1 MGQGLS
7 KDININVKADGLNEL
22 KSQFN
27 SLIDSLL
34 QNDVEIPIEFS
45 EVETEKEY
53 KEAIDNLQKLADD
66 YGIKIDGTMD
76 VSKNIDAMKQIK
88 DYADNLNDTV
98 NNITVPD
105 SLIADLKSITDYN
118 PSIKLSGE
126 YEAFYNQLL
135 SIKEIAGDITEKL
148 GNVKT
153 EGDITTLISATESL
167 KTSFADAR
175 NLYNSAINDFA
186 KANMGFVS
194 NLKTVKNNLDN
205 LEREFTDLIGLEPGI
220 KELFESFRPKID
232 QAKNTQELKDLNEAI
247 NATRAALKDV
257 KDDYIEADAEQEKLN
272 KSTKDYINNLK
283 EMQEYKESV
292 SKLEKEFEN
301 LSNKMDKLGDPRNS
315 NNYKKRLNNISDSFD
330 DFYKKV
336 DEFKEH
342 YKDLGLSDEFIQK
355 IEKSKDSLKNLKDG
369 VKSLE
374 DESSKQKGLTNIA
387 KELNILSIKIP
398 GTNKSLGT
406 LARLMKSGGFEA
418 VALTS
423 GILAV
428 VMILGKYIEWLN
440 KAADSTKKFVSALG
454 SKTWNLIT
462 SSFKNLINGLRSG
475 IDTIGQ
481 MFSQIT
487 NYIINSADLSNIA
500 GVATSLG
507 DDMVNALKGDVQ
519 ESSLL
524 YQIMTENQ
532 RKALLGLE
540 NETQRYN
547 YLVSQSGS
555 LQAQYAAYLNTTN
568 GRLLSMKSAFSG
580 VSQTITAFARNV
592 LAVLAPVLTTIA
604 NFVNGI
610 LQVLGRLL
618 HFDMSGASKI
628 GSIGGSLSDG
638 FNQAKKAAEDYQ
650 KSASKSTKKA
660 SKDISKA
667 IEEAKRQTLSFD
679 DVIQISDTNKNVS
692 DIDVLDDLDDLDLDN
707 IAGGIGDV
715 ADALA
720 DLGGSLDLPGMEL
733 PQWLQ
738 DLLDLLNNKEFFKFG
753 AGLADALADILRKV
767 PWDEIR
773 EKAESLG
780 KGLAEFFNGLF
791 SSKSN
796 WETFGYSLAQV
807 FNTIA
812 SALQGFLDEFNF
824 KQAGTSIGAFFAKM
838 FDSVDTETIGHNIY
852 KTISGAF
859 EFAVNFLA
867 ENPVFKGLNMIA
879 KIISQAFSEWTDE
892 DTQNVANSLVMFI
905 QQALNGITN
914 IIDSIDF
921 SVINNIVTAF
931 FENMQAYLDDTG
943 KGDIKRLLDT
953 VVNGISELLGDGDL
967 ANRIIEIANTV
978 LDTLIEWLNN
988 GGDEKLSKIGDA
1000 IVSFLDKLRESG
1012 IVQKIGDIVRR
1023 ILGDIQLS
1031 SILQEVLGLQF
1042 DIWLEGIKTKIDIWF
1057 GTLFGGTKEHLQQ
1070 LWTLLEALWTAGA
1083 VLLAYWLIGV
1093 ENDIK
1098 TWWTGFTG
1106 KAKSVFDTFK
1116 TSILQSIE
1124 NIVKGISSK
1133 VKNGLESVYNV
1144 IKSIW
1149 DKIKGIFDNIT
1160 SGIQKVKEE
1169 WNNSKIGQMANSIKI
1184 PWLNKATGGITNGP
1198 SIGLVG
1204 EAGREAILP
1213 LENNTG
1219 WMDILANKIYGLN
1232 GGGGNTQNITIDF
1245 SSLNK
1250 PFYSRAELI
1259 EMGQVINDSLNAY
1272 NFGTT

>member
-1 MGQGLS
+1 MAQNLNS
-7 KDININVKADGLNEL
+7 NININVTSNTEGIQNIDRQINQLNDEQVNIPVNFNLDTQSMLDEINSNLDRIETPDLDLNLFDEDTTENLINIVDLTDEEINNINNWIEQTERLDNIFDELTSNYEDLSNIDLDNINIDEGVEVNAESIADAFGDLSEHADGL
-22 KSQFN
+22 
-27 SLIDSLL
+27 
-34 QNDVEIPIEFS
+34 S
-45 EVETEKEY
+45 E
-53 KEAIDNLQKLADD
+53 
-66 YGIKIDGTMD
+66 
-76 VSKNIDAMKQIK
+76 S
-88 DYADNLNDTV
+88 
-98 NNITVPD
+98 
-105 SLIADLKSITDYN
+105 
-118 PSIKLSGE
+118 
-126 YEAFYNQLL
+126 
-135 SIKEIAGDITEKL
+135 AG
-148 GNVKT
+148 
-153 EGDITTLISATESL
+153 
-167 KTSFADAR
+167 
-175 NLYNSAINDFA
+175 
-186 KANMGFVS
+186 
-194 NLKTVKNNLDN
+194 
-205 LEREFTDLIGLEPGI
+205 
-220 KELFESFRPKID
+220 
-232 QAKNTQELKDLNEAI
+232 
-247 NATRAALKDV
+247 
-257 KDDYIEADAEQEKLN
+257 
-272 KSTKDYINNLK
+272 
-283 EMQEYKESV
+283 
-292 SKLEKEFEN
+292 
-301 LSNKMDKLGDPRNS
+301 LSNKQLSAIGKSFNLLG
-315 NNYKKRLNNISDSFD
+315 
-330 DFYKKV
+330 
-336 DEFKEH
+336 
-342 YKDLGLSDEFIQK
+342 
-355 IEKSKDSLKNLKDG
+355 
-369 VKSLE
+369 
-374 DESSKQKGLTNIA
+374 
-387 KELNILSIKIP
+387 IKIP
-398 GTNKSLGT
+398 GTNKSLGEFVE
-406 LARLMKSGGFEA
+406 LFKSGGLEA
-418 VALTS
+418 VVLVGSITAVIAVITAYTKLLNNAISATKNFISTLASSSWKAITTGFNNLVNGLKS
-423 GILAV
+423 GI
-428 VMILGKYIEWLN
+428 N
-440 KAADSTKKFVSALG
+440 
-454 SKTWNLIT
+454 
-462 SSFKNLINGLRSG
+462 
-475 IDTIGQ
+475 TIGQ
-481 MFSQIT
+481 MFGQIT
-487 NYIINSADLSNIA
+487 NYVINNADLSNIA

-618 HFDMSGASKI
+618 HFDMSGASKV

-638 FNQAKKAAEDYQ
+638 FNKAKKAAEDYQ
-650 KSASKSTKKA
+650 KSASKSTKKAAKDTKKA

-679 DVIQISDTNKNVS
+679 DVIQISDTSKDMS

-707 IAGGIGDV
+707 IAGGVGDV

-733 PQWLQ
+733 PKWLQ
-738 DLLDLLNNKEFFKFG
+738 DLLDLLSNKEFFKFG

-812 SALQGFLDEFNF
+812 SALKGFLDEFNF

-838 FDSVDTETIGHNIY
+838 FDSVDTETVGHDIY
-852 KTISGAF
+852 KIISGAF

-867 ENPVFKGLNMIA
+867 ENPVLKGLNMIA
-879 KIISQAFSEWTDE
+879 RIISQAFSEWTDE

-905 QQALNGITN
+905 QQALHGITN
-914 IIDSIDF
+914 IIGSIDF
-921 SVINNIVTAF
+921 SVVNDIITAF
-931 FENMQAYLDDTG
+931 FDNMQAYLDDTG

-953 VVNGISELLGDGDL
+953 VVNGISELLGDGSL
-967 ANRIIEIANTV
+967 AEKIIGVANTL
-978 LDTLIEWLNN
+978 LDTITEWLDN
-988 GGDEKLSKIGDA
+988 GGDEKLKQIGDA
-1000 IVSFLDKLRESG
+1000 IVSFLGKLRESG
-1012 IVQKIGDIVRR
+1012 IIQKIGDLVRR
-1023 ILGDIQLS
+1023 LLGDIQWS
-1031 SILQEVLGLQF
+1031 SILQEIIGLQL
-1042 DIWLEGIKTKIDIWF
+1042 DIWLEGIKTKIDTWF
-1057 GTLFGGTKEHLQQ
+1057 ETLFGGTTEHLQE
-1070 LWTLLEALWTAGA
+1070 LWTLLSALWMTGA
-1083 VLLAYWLIGV
+1083 ILFASWLTDL
-1093 ENDIK
+1093 ETDIK
-1098 TWWTGFTG
+1098 TWWDGLVAGIEEWFTQLFTDIGTWWSGFTG
-1106 KAKSVFDTFK
+1106 DVSSAFDTFI
-1116 TSILQSIE
+1116 SGILQTIE
-1124 NIVKGISSK
+1124 GIVTDIASK
-1133 VKNGLESVYNV
+1133 VQTGLESVYNI
-1144 IKSIW
+1144 IKGIW

-1160 SGIQKVKEE
+1160 SGIDKVKEK

-1219 WMDILANKIYGLN
+1219 WMDILANKISGIN
-1232 GGGGNTQNITIDF
+1232 GGSGNTQNITIDF

-1259 EMGQVINDSLNAY
+1259 EMGQIINDSLNAY

>member
-1 MGQGLS
+1 MAQNLNS
-7 KDININVKADGLNEL
+7 NININVTSNTEGIQNIDKQINRLNDEQVNIPVNFNLDTQSMLDEINSNLDKIETPDLDINVFDEAATEDLINIVDLTDEEINNINNWIEQTERLDNIFDGITQDYEDLSNVDLDNINIDEGVEVNAEGIAGAFGDLSESAEEL
-22 KSQFN
+22 SESAGLTDKQLTNLAKEFN
-27 SLIDSLL
+27 IL
-34 QNDVEIPIEFS
+34 
-45 EVETEKEY
+45 
-53 KEAIDNLQKLADD
+53 
-66 YGIKIDGTMD
+66 GIK
-76 VSKNIDAMKQIK
+76 V
-88 DYADNLNDTV
+88 
-98 NNITVPD
+98 
-105 SLIADLKSITDYN
+105 
-118 PSIKLSGE
+118 
-126 YEAFYNQLL
+126 
-135 SIKEIAGDITEKL
+135 
-148 GNVKT
+148 
-153 EGDITTLISATESL
+153 
-167 KTSFADAR
+167 
-175 NLYNSAINDFA
+175 
-186 KANMGFVS
+186 
-194 NLKTVKNNLDN
+194 
-205 LEREFTDLIGLEPGI
+205 
-220 KELFESFRPKID
+220 
-232 QAKNTQELKDLNEAI
+232 
-247 NATRAALKDV
+247 
-257 KDDYIEADAEQEKLN
+257 
-272 KSTKDYINNLK
+272 
-283 EMQEYKESV
+283 
-292 SKLEKEFEN
+292 
-301 LSNKMDKLGDPRNS
+301 
-315 NNYKKRLNNISDSFD
+315 
-330 DFYKKV
+330 
-336 DEFKEH
+336 
-342 YKDLGLSDEFIQK
+342 
-355 IEKSKDSLKNLKDG
+355 
-369 VKSLE
+369 
-374 DESSKQKGLTNIA
+374 
-387 KELNILSIKIP
+387 P
-398 GTNKSLGT
+398 GTNKSLGQFV
-406 LARLMKSGGFEA
+406 RLFKSGGVEA
-418 VALTS
+418 LALVGSITAVIAVITAYTKLLNNAISATKNFVSTLASSSWKAITS
-423 GILAV
+423 GFNSLV
-428 VMILGKYIEWLN
+428 
-440 KAADSTKKFVSALG
+440 
-454 SKTWNLIT
+454 
-462 SSFKNLINGLRSG
+462 NGLKSG
-475 IDTIGQ
+475 INTIGQ
-481 MFSQIT
+481 MFGQIT
-487 NYIINSADLSNIA
+487 NYVINSADLSNIA

-568 GRLLSMKSAFSG
+568 GKLLGMKSAFSG

-628 GSIGGSLSDG
+628 GSVGSSLSDG
-638 FNQAKKAAEDYQ
+638 FNKAKKAAEDYQ

-660 SKDISKA
+660 AKDTKKAAKDISKA

-679 DVIQISDTNKNVS
+679 DVIQISDTSKDVS

-707 IAGGIGDV
+707 IAGGVGDV

-738 DLLDLLNNKEFFKFG
+738 DLLDLLSNKEFFKFG

-812 SALQGFLDEFNF
+812 SALKGFLDEFNF

-838 FDSVDTETIGHNIY
+838 FDSVDTETVGHDIY
-852 KTISGAF
+852 KVISGAF

-905 QQALNGITN
+905 QQALRGITN

-921 SVINNIVTAF
+921 SVINDIITTF

-953 VVNGISELLGDGDL
+953 VVNGISELLGDGSL
-967 ANRIIEIANTV
+967 AEKIIGIANTL
-978 LDTLIEWLNN
+978 LDTITEWLDN
-988 GGDEKLSKIGDA
+988 GGDEKLKQISDA
-1000 IVSFLDKLRESG
+1000 IVSFLGKLRESG
-1012 IVQKIGDIVRR
+1012 IIQKIGDLVRR
-1023 ILGDIQLS
+1023 LLGDIQWS
-1031 SILQEVLGLQF
+1031 SILRDVIGLQL
-1042 DIWLEGIKTKIDIWF
+1042 DIWLEEMKTKIITWF
-1057 GTLFGGTKEHLQQ
+1057 DTLEIGEAVQKV
-1070 LWTLLEALWTAGA
+1070 WTLLSTLWMTGA
-1083 VLLAYWLIGV
+1083 ILLANWLIGV

-1098 TWWTGFTG
+1098 TWWDELVAGIGAWFSELFTNIGTWWSEFTG
-1106 KAKSVFDTFK
+1106 KVKSGFDSFIK
-1116 TSILQSIE
+1116 GILQSIE
-1124 NIVKGISSK
+1124 NIVRSIASK
-1133 VKNGLESVYNV
+1133 VQTGLESVYNI

-1160 SGIQKVKEE
+1160 SGIDKVKEK
-1169 WNNSKIGQMANSIKI
+1169 WNNSKVGQMVSN
-1184 PWLNKATGGITNGP
+1184 LNIWPHATGGITNGP

-1219 WMDILANKIYGLN
+1219 WMDILANKISNIN
-1232 GGGGNTQNITIDF
+1232 GGNSGGTQRLTIDF
-1245 SSLNK
+1245 SGLNK
-1250 PFYSRAELI
+1250 PFYSRAELM
-1259 EMGQVINDSLNAY
+1259 EMGPVIAEALNAY

>member
-1 MGQGLS
+1 MAQNLNS
-7 KDININVKADGLNEL
+7 NININVNSNTDGIQNINGQINKLNNEQVNIPVNFNLDTQSMLNE
-22 KSQFN
+22 
-27 SLIDSLL
+27 
-34 QNDVEIPIEFS
+34 
-45 EVETEKEY
+45 
-53 KEAIDNLQKLADD
+53 
-66 YGIKIDGTMD
+66 
-76 VSKNIDAMKQIK
+76 
-88 DYADNLNDTV
+88 
-98 NNITVPD
+98 
-105 SLIADLKSITDYN
+105 
-118 PSIKLSGE
+118 
-126 YEAFYNQLL
+126 
-135 SIKEIAGDITEKL
+135 
-148 GNVKT
+148 
-153 EGDITTLISATESL
+153 
-167 KTSFADAR
+167 
-175 NLYNSAINDFA
+175 IN
-186 KANMGFVS
+186 
-194 NLKTVKNNLDN
+194 NNLDKIETPDLDIN
-205 LEREFTDLIGLEPGI
+205 VFDDNTEDLINI
-220 KELFESFRPKID
+220 ID
-232 QAKNTQELKDLNEAI
+232 LTDEEIDNI
-247 NATRAALKDV
+247 NAWIEQTKMLDNIF
-257 KDDYIEADAEQEKLN
+257 DGITEDYED
-272 KSTKDYINNLK
+272 
-283 EMQEYKESV
+283 
-292 SKLEKEFEN
+292 
-301 LSNKMDKLGDPRNS
+301 LSNIDLD
-315 NNYKKRLNNISDSFD
+315 NINID
-330 DFYKKV
+330 
-336 DEFKEH
+336 
-342 YKDLGLSDEFIQK
+342 
-355 IEKSKDSLKNLKDG
+355 DG
-369 VKSLE
+369 VE
-374 DESSKQKGLTNIA
+374 VNTEGLTNA
-387 KELNILSIKIP
+387 FCDLSDSAEELSTSTGMSNKQLTAVGKSFNMLNIKIP
-398 GTNKSLGT
+398 GTNKSLGEFVE
-406 LARLMKSGGFEA
+406 LFKSGGLEA
-418 VALTS
+418 VALVGSIT
-423 GILAV
+423 AV
-428 VMILGKYIEWLN
+428 IAVITAYTKLLN
-440 KAADSTKKFVSALG
+440 NAISVTKNFVSTLA
-454 SKTWNLIT
+454 SSSWKAIT
-462 SSFKNLINGLRSG
+462 NGFNNLINGLRSG

-650 KSASKSTKKA
+650 KSASKSTKKAAKDTKKA

-879 KIISQAFSEWTDE
+879 KIISQAFSEWTEE
-892 DTQNVANSLVMFI
+892 DTQNVAKSLVMFI
-905 QQALNGITN
+905 RQAIRGITN
-914 IIDSIDF
+914 IINSIDF
-921 SVINNIVTAF
+921 SVISDIIIAF
-931 FENMQAYLDDTG
+931 FDNMQAYLDNNG
-943 KGDIKRLLDT
+943 KNDIKRLLNSI
-953 VVNGISELLGDGDL
+953 VNGITELLGDGDL
-967 ANRIIEIANTV
+967 AEKIIGVANTL
-978 LDTLIEWLNN
+978 LDTIIEWLNN

-1000 IVSFLDKLRESG
+1000 IVSLLDKLRESG

-1023 ILGDIQLS
+1023 ILGDIQLT

-1042 DIWLEGIKTKIDIWF
+1042 DIWLESIKTIIDRWF

-1169 WNNSKIGQMANSIKI
+1169 WNNSKVGQMVSGINIW
-1184 PWLNKATGGITNGP
+1184 PHATGGITNGP

-1219 WMDILANKIYGLN
+1219 WMDILANKISGLN

>member
-1 MGQGLS
+1 MAQNLNS
-7 KDININVKADGLNEL
+7 NININVTSNTEGIQNIDRQINQLNDEQVNIPVNFNLDTQSMLDEINSNLDRIETPDLDINVFDEDATEDLINIVDLTDEEINNINNWIEQTERLDNIFDGL
-22 KSQFN
+22 
-27 SLIDSLL
+27 
-34 QNDVEIPIEFS
+34 
-45 EVETEKEY
+45 
-53 KEAIDNLQKLADD
+53 AADYD
-66 YGIKIDGTMD
+66 DL
-76 VSKNIDAMKQIK
+76 SNIDL
-88 DYADNLNDTV
+88 DNINIDEGMEV
-98 NNITVPD
+98 N
-105 SLIADLKSITDYN
+105 AE
-118 PSIKLSGE
+118 G
-126 YEAFYNQLL
+126 
-135 SIKEIAGDITEKL
+135 IAGAF
-148 GNVKT
+148 
-153 EGDITTLISATESL
+153 GDLS
-167 KTSFADAR
+167 
-175 NLYNSAINDFA
+175 NSA
-186 KANMGFVS
+186 
-194 NLKTVKNNLDN
+194 
-205 LEREFTDLIGLEPGI
+205 E
-220 KELFESFRPKID
+220 ELSES
-232 QAKNTQELKDLNEAI
+232 AG
-247 NATRAALKDV
+247 
-257 KDDYIEADAEQEKLN
+257 
-272 KSTKDYINNLK
+272 
-283 EMQEYKESV
+283 
-292 SKLEKEFEN
+292 
-301 LSNKMDKLGDPRNS
+301 LSNKQLSAIGKSFNLLG
-315 NNYKKRLNNISDSFD
+315 
-330 DFYKKV
+330 
-336 DEFKEH
+336 
-342 YKDLGLSDEFIQK
+342 
-355 IEKSKDSLKNLKDG
+355 
-369 VKSLE
+369 
-374 DESSKQKGLTNIA
+374 
-387 KELNILSIKIP
+387 IKIP
-398 GTNKSLGT
+398 GTNRSLGEFVE
-406 LARLMKSGGFEA
+406 LFKSGGIEA
-418 VALTS
+418 VALVGSITAVIAVITAYTKLLNNAISATKNFVSTLASSSWKAITS
-423 GILAV
+423 GFNSLV
-428 VMILGKYIEWLN
+428 
-440 KAADSTKKFVSALG
+440 
-454 SKTWNLIT
+454 
-462 SSFKNLINGLRSG
+462 NGLRSG
-475 IDTIGQ
+475 INTIGQ
-481 MFSQIT
+481 MFGQIT
-487 NYIINSADLSNIA
+487 NYVINSADLSNIA

-507 DDMVNALKGDVQ
+507 DDMINALKGDVQ

-532 RKALLGLE
+532 RKALLSLE

-660 SKDISKA
+660 AKDTKKASKDISKA

-679 DVIQISDTNKNVS
+679 DVIQISDTSKDVS

-707 IAGGIGDV
+707 IAGGVGDV

-738 DLLDLLNNKEFFKFG
+738 DLLDLLSNKEFFKFG

-780 KGLAEFFNGLF
+780 KGLAEFFNGVF

-812 SALQGFLDEFNF
+812 SALKGFLDEFNF

-838 FDSVDTETIGHNIY
+838 FDSVDTETVGHDIY
-852 KTISGAF
+852 KVISGAF

-867 ENPVFKGLNMIA
+867 ENPVLKGLNMIA
-879 KIISQAFSEWTDE
+879 RIISQAFSEWTEE

-905 QQALNGITN
+905 QQALRGITN
-914 IIDSIDF
+914 IIGSIDF
-921 SVINNIVTAF
+921 SVVNDIVTAF

-943 KGDIKRLLDT
+943 KGDIKRLLNT
-953 VVNGISELLGDGDL
+953 VVNGISELLGDGSL
-967 ANRIIEIANTV
+967 AEKIIGVANTL
-978 LDTLIEWLNN
+978 LDTITEWLDN
-988 GGDEKLSKIGDA
+988 GGDDKIAKIGDA
-1000 IVSFLDKLRESG
+1000 IVSFLDKLRSSG
-1012 IVQKIGDIVRR
+1012 IIQRIGDLVRR
-1023 ILGDIQLS
+1023 LLSDIQWT
-1031 SILQEVLGLQF
+1031 SILRDVIGLQL
-1042 DIWLEGIKTKIDIWF
+1042 DIWLEEIKTKIITWF
-1057 GTLFGGTKEHLQQ
+1057 DTLGIGEAVQKI
-1070 LWTLLEALWTAGA
+1070 WTLLSALWMAGA
-1083 VLLAYWLIGV
+1083 ILLANWLIGV

-1098 TWWTGFTG
+1098 TWWDGLVAGIGTWFNQLFTDIGTWWSGFTG
-1106 KAKSVFDTFK
+1106 DVNSAFDSFI
-1116 TSILQSIE
+1116 SGILQTIE
-1124 NIVKGISSK
+1124 NIIADITSK
-1133 VKNGLESVYNV
+1133 VQSGMDSVYN
-1144 IKSIW
+1144 I
-1149 DKIKGIFDNIT
+1149 IKGVWDNIQ
-1160 SGIQKVKEE
+1160 SIFKGITDGIADIKER
-1169 WNNSKIGQMANSIKI
+1169 WNNSKIGQMVNSINL

-1219 WMDILANKIYGLN
+1219 WMDILANKISGIN